1 MDNKQAIK
9 KLRSQRDE
17 ICNGCLHAV
26 GWCESHCGFSE
37 AINMAIEA
45 LKQPEIVRCKDC
57 VKHNQSYG
65 NNGAID
71 SCPLVLY
78 RGKAQGH
85 EFDYQYCAFAE
96 RRTDGET
103 T

>member
-1 MDNKQAIK
+1 MIYSTRQSRTESLFRKIRNSVMEIEEAMG
-9 KLRSQRDE
+9 KLE
-17 ICNGCLHAV
+17 KL
-26 GWCESHCGFSE
+26 SE
-37 AINMAIEA
+37 E
-45 LKQPEIVRCKDC
+45 QTEIVHCKDC

-96 RRTDGET
+96 RRTDE
-103 T
+103 